1 MSDFIRNL
9 LIGEAQP
16 DPYVWAAVLLAHAMI
31 GVSLMATIGAL
42 FGVWLRDG
50 WAGVSVVA
58 SLYAAWEILH
68 GAAGAPAHHCAL
80 DWAVVVLGA
89 VLALCLWERRA
100 VGTVGAVVSIFAICF
115 AGLRRRVR

>member
-31 GVSLMATIGAL
+31 GVFLMATIGAL
-42 FGVWLRDG
+42 VSKWLRDD

-58 SLYAAWEILH
+58 SLYAAWEILQWS
-68 GAAGAPAHHCAL
+68 AGAPPYDCAL

-89 VLALCLWERRA
+89 VLALTLWQRRA
-100 VGTVGAVVSIFAICF
+100 VGAVGAVVSILMICA